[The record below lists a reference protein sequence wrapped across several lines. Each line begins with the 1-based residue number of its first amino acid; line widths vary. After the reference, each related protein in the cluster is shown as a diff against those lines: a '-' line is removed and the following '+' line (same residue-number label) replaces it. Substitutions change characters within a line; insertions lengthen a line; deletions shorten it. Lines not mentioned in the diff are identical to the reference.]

1 METTL
6 NARPLER
13 LWLLL
18 RPDKSEIRN
27 VYIYS
32 IFSGLVSLSLPI
44 GIQAIIN
51 LIQGGQVSTS
61 WIVLLALVIL
71 GVIINGVLQVNQLRI
86 TENLQQ
92 KIFTRAAFEF
102 AYRIP
107 RIDLKELRGKYAPEL
122 MNRFFD
128 VVSVQKG
135 LSKIIIDFSTASI
148 QVLFGLIL
156 LSVYHP
162 FFILFSIVLV
172 LLVWSIFKITAKA
185 GLITSLEESKHKY
198 NLAHWLQEVARAN
211 VTFKLAGKTDLG
223 LIKTDHNTSKY
234 ISARESHF
242 NILIQQYTLMIAF
255 KVIITAG
262 LLAIGGLLVME
273 QQMNIGQF
281 VAAEIIILMVLG
293 SVEKLILSLETIY
306 DLLTSLEKIAQVTEL
321 ELDKAED
328 EGASLVFDKEPFH
341 IEVNHLSFMY
351 PSYDN
356 KLVLRDIT
364 FSVAP
369 KENVIISGENGSG
382 KSTLLNVMSG
392 LYQPTE
398 GQVVYNGLPITSIEP
413 SLLRQQMGVYMSSE
427 GLFEGSIIENISIG
441 REQVSMKDIQWAVKA
456 VHLHKFIKQ
465 LPEGYKTIVYP
476 QGKQFPKGIIE
487 KILLARAIVTKPNL
501 LLIEDNFNSVDPLDR
516 KKIID
521 FLYDKQNEWTIIT
534 ASSDTYCQLK
544 ADRII
549 TLDEGM
555 IVNANKGDKE

>member
-6 NARPLER
+6 KARPLER
-13 LWLLL
+13 LWMLL
-18 RPDKSEIRN
+18 RPDRSEIRN

-51 LIQGGQVSTS
+51 LIQGGRVSTS

-172 LLVWSIFKITAKA
+172 ILVWSIFKITAKA

-211 VTFKLAGKTDLG
+211 VTFKLAGKTDLA
-223 LIKTDHNTSKY
+223 LIKTDENTSKY

-242 NILIQQYTLMIAF
+242 SILIKQFSLMIAF

-306 DLLTSLEKIAQVTEL
+306 DLLTSLEKIAQVTDL

-328 EGASLVFDKEPFH
+328 EGASLAFEREPFH

-356 KLVLRDIT
+356 KLVLRDLNFTIE
-364 FSVAP
+364 P
-369 KENVIISGENGSG
+369 RENVIISGENGSG

-413 SLLRQQMGVYMSSE
+413 ALLRQQMGVYMSSE

-441 REQVSMKDIQWAVKA
+441 RNQVDMKDIQWAVKA

-465 LPEGYKTIVYP
+465 LPEGYNTVVYP
-476 QGKQFPKGIIE
+476 RGKQFPKGVIE

-501 LLIEDNFNSVDPLDR
+501 LLVEDNFNSIDPLDR

-521 FLYDKQNEWTIIT
+521 FLYDKQNEWTIVT

-555 IVNANKGDKE
+555 IVNTNKGN